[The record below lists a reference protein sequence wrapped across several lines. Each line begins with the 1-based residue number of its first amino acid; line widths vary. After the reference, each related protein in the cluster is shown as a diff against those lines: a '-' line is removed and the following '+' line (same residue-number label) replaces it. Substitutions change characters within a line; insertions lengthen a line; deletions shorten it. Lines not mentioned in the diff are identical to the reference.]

1 MLKSSGRGGTPKSRK
16 RRFIKRDKEGVAS
29 TVGTIMALL
38 VFLAFLGIF
47 TTTYIPVWMLDNE
60 RAHMNEAINEFGELK
75 GRIDSLIIVHQTT
88 GTSSI
93 DVFAPITLGSE
104 GVPIFASPT
113 IGEIGYTPAGIG
125 NYTGMNI
132 RFNYTVSTPGG
143 IERTQVDNDGG
154 GRLELYAPNRY
165 YVQQWLAYENGAIM
179 IKQLDGQV
187 MRGFPSIDVEKTT
200 GGNVSLDFTQIDF
213 IGINTTIAGT
223 GTVGVNM
230 GLEYLDS
237 QSIEFESAPETIV
250 ITYQTQ
256 YYEAWYEFFNDMCE
270 EGGLINGTD
279 YRLTDTEISDGVHEI
294 QFVVICNSMNYN
306 RAYVTATMQR

>member
-1 MLKSSGRGGTPKSRK
+1 MKSSGRGGTPKSRK

-88 GTSSI
+88 GTSNI

-104 GVPIFASPT
+104 GVPVFASPT
-113 IGEIGYTPAGIG
+113 IGEIGYTPAGTG

-132 RFNYTVSTPGG
+132 KFNYTVSTPGG
-143 IERTQVDNDGG
+143 SERIQVDNDGG

-165 YVQQWLAYENGAIM
+165 YVQQWLAYENGAII

-187 MRGFPSIDVEKTT
+187 MRGFPSIDVEKAT

-237 QSIEFESAPETIV
+237 QEFEFDDAESVV
-250 ITYQTQ
+250 ITFRTE
-256 YYEAWYEFFNDMCE
+256 YYEAWLEFFVEMCE
-270 EGGLINGTD
+270 EGGLANDTD
-279 YRLTDTEISDGVHEI
+279 YRLTDMEISDGVHEI
-294 QFVVICNSMNYN
+294 QFVILDCSSMSYN
-306 RAYVTATMQR
+306 RAYLTATMQR